1 MIIIV
6 GYHSN
11 VMEGAKHVVAFSS
24 MGAKG
29 VCVGAGEA
37 IGLISWQRALG
48 CSWKTWT
55 MASTDLRVSSRAAI
69 TRGLAMMKRQSKI
82 REETEKDGDGGL
94 KKKRNPS

>member
-1 MIIIV
+1 
-6 GYHSN
+6 
-11 VMEGAKHVVAFSS
+11 
-24 MGAKG
+24 
-29 VCVGAGEA
+29 
-37 IGLISWQRALG
+37 
-48 CSWKTWT
+48 